1 MYKRILMAT
10 HGCAWRGFSRALP
23 TAGQES
29 GSKARNDLRLEDRH
43 GLWNRFSQIVAE
55 APVRASNV

>member
-10 HGCAWRGFSRALP
+10 DGCAWRGFSPASR

-29 GSKARNDLRLEDRH
+29 GSNSGNDLRLEDRH
-43 GLWNRFSQIVAE
+43 GLWNRFSQIVAQ
-55 APVRASNV
+55 ASIRALNV